1 MTDIMRLAFNWACRR
16 LIRGRC
22 ECVSENLALAAAA
35 GRMSSAKSAMAGM
48 VVAMLAASGSAREI
62 AGSGANKDCR
72 EVSVNGV

>member
-1 MTDIMRLAFNWACRR
+1 M
-16 LIRGRC
+16 
-22 ECVSENLALAAAA
+22 SENLALAAAA